1 MPHRPQAPATS
12 QALVWF
18 KRDLRQDDHAPLAAA
33 QHFESALGL
42 FIIEPEWLASPE
54 FSTAHLQ
61 FVLDSLAPLRPCARR
76 LHRKGKPLLRMVGS
90 GELPSQFLSQGG
102 WAGLDGNPKGTAPYR
117 SHLGWVPSRTQCHV
131 LPTAWQYILKV
142 IVMSDFFD
150 QGALQ
155 IGDGRPEIGCLIRF
169 HPI

>member
-12 QALVWF
+12 RALVWF

-61 FVLDSLAPLRPCARR
+61 FVLDSLAPLRASLAARGLPLLVRVGAAVEVLAAEVDALRDGRGQDRLDTTAATEANPIAREAVDAARR
-76 LHRKGKPLLRMVGS
+76 KP
-90 GELPSQFLSQGG
+90 
-102 WAGLDGNPKGTAPYR
+102 
-117 SHLGWVPSRTQCHV
+117 
-131 LPTAWQYILKV
+131 
-142 IVMSDFFD
+142 
-150 QGALQ
+150 
-155 IGDGRPEIGCLIRF
+155 
-169 HPI
+169 